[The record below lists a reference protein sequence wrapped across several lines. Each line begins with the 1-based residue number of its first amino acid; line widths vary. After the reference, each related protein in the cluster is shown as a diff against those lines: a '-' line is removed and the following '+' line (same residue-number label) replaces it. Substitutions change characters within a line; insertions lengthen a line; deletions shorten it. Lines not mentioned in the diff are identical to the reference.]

1 MLKIILDCDDV
12 LYSTNEFTSLAC
24 RIWMNVTG
32 DPNVKREDGMH
43 RYPFFLYFF
52 WCIIHSLPP

>member
-43 RYPFFLYFF
+43 RYPFFLY
-52 WCIIHSLPP
+52 LL